1 VMLSDIERIVERLDG
16 VGEVAVVAGK
26 KETERGQSIAAFCVL
41 RSGAVLDGTQVR
53 RRCADLMPPYAIPD
67 EVRIV
72 TELPLLASGK
82 LNRRAL
88 ESLVA

>member
-1 VMLSDIERIVERLDG
+1 
-16 VGEVAVVAGK
+16 
-26 KETERGQSIAAFCVL
+26 
-41 RSGAVLDGTQVR
+41 
-53 RRCADLMPPYAIPD
+53 MPPYAIPD